1 MKLNT
6 KCNKIMRLAS
16 YICLASFIL
25 SLACKQNSSID
36 GDVVEAG
43 SMDITSE
50 ISASGEVIPQIGAEV
65 KVGPRIS
72 GQLQYLAVKVGN
84 KVTKGQLLAVLEHK
98 DLDLALQEASTNVNM
113 AKTRLALANSSFQR
127 RKELHEKGIV
137 SDAEF
142 DEFQNQHLLASD
154 SYSQALIARQR
165 AQTEC
170 EYAVVKAPISGTV
183 TSISTLEGET
193 VAASFIVPTFMT
205 IVDTSR
211 LQIKAYV
218 DEVDIPRIKSGQ
230 ITKISSSA
238 YPGKIFQGVIASISP
253 QAILKDNITYYVVLI
268 DLQTNNVENDLR
280 PQMTVRI
287 DIEAG
292 FSKGVTTIPTTAIK
306 TDSSGQTYVLVVEDR
321 KTSQR
326 YVSISSEVG
335 SKVALSTGLK
345 PGERI
350 VVPKTDKP

>member
-154 SYSQALIARQR
+154 SYSQ
-165 AQTEC
+165 
-170 EYAVVKAPISGTV
+170 P
-183 TSISTLEGET
+183 
-193 VAASFIVPTFMT
+193 
-205 IVDTSR
+205 
-211 LQIKAYV
+211 
-218 DEVDIPRIKSGQ
+218 
-230 ITKISSSA
+230 
-238 YPGKIFQGVIASISP
+238 
-253 QAILKDNITYYVVLI
+253 
-268 DLQTNNVENDLR
+268 
-280 PQMTVRI
+280 
-287 DIEAG
+287 
-292 FSKGVTTIPTTAIK
+292 
-306 TDSSGQTYVLVVEDR
+306 
-321 KTSQR
+321 
-326 YVSISSEVG
+326 
-335 SKVALSTGLK
+335 
-345 PGERI
+345 
-350 VVPKTDKP
+350 